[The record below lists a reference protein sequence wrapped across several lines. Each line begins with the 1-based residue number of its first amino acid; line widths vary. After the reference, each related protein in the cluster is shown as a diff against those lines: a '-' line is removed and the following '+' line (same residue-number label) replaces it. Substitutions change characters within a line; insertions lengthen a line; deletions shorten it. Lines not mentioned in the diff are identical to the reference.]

1 MTRTRLRIAVLLGA
15 VAAAA
20 TATGIGIW
28 LATPAG
34 VPLAGNPAPAS
45 PAPAGFNFTRLD
57 APRPVAAFAF
67 TDGDG
72 RKLSLADFRGRV
84 VLLNLWATWCVPCR
98 KEMPSLDRLEARL
111 GGPEFEVVALSID
124 RQGLGAVRPFFAD
137 LKLKALR
144 IYLDRSGKAAGELG
158 APGVPTSLLIDRRG
172 RELGRVV
179 GRAEWDGPEVEAVIR
194 GYLAENAAAIPSA
207 NPVRKEVSR

>member
-1 MTRTRLRIAVLLGA
+1 MTRPRLRIAGLIG
-15 VAAAA
+15 AAAA
-20 TATGIGIW
+20 MAIAAGIGIW
-28 LATPAG
+28 LVAPAG
-34 VPLAGNPAPAS
+34 VSVASSPVPAS
-45 PAPAGFNFTRLD
+45 PSAAGFNFTRLA
-57 APRPVAAFAF
+57 APRPVSGFEF
-67 TDGDG
+67 MDSDG
-72 RKLSLADFRGRV
+72 RKLSLADLRGRV

-111 GGPEFEVVALSID
+111 GSPEFEVVALSID
-124 RQGLGAVRPFFAD
+124 RRGLAAVRPFFAE

-172 RELGRVV
+172 RELGRIV
-179 GRAEWDGPEVEAVIR
+179 GPAEWDGPEVEAVIR

-207 NPVRKEVSR
+207 NPVRKEVAR